1 MQKKKA
7 QDALSK
13 TSFIGTGSEESHETP
28 CSEKLQTWFKKSIKV
43 LIVMPT
49 QTVKN

>member
-28 CSEKLQTWFKKSIKV
+28 CSEKLQTWFNAVPLLSQNI
-43 LIVMPT
+43 LII
-49 QTVKN
+49 